1 MFKNLYKKIA
11 EFFSNVFIWGFETP
25 PLPCDLSFYDQ
36 FDIDKTEDF
45 IDMVQYIES
54 NDNNIWES
62 RIRDRRTGTST
73 AIILSALSQA
83 IRLNKNVIIVTTTN
97 SEINNL
103 RKIVLCYTQTL
114 KNIKFT
120 VYLTSIKFES
130 GGRITFL
137 NISNYNLIR
146 GFRPDLII
154 FDCISE
160 SNKNFEYWVQCI
172 SIPFAKIRT
181 FHQNEDVNYEN

>member
-1 MFKNLYKKIA
+1 MFKTTFKKIT
-11 EFFSNVFIWGFETP
+11 EFFAKFFNKT

-54 NDNNIWES
+54 DDNNIWES

-83 IRLNKNVIIVTTTN
+83 IRLNKNVIIVVNTN

-103 RKIVLCYTQTL
+103 RKIVWRYTQTL

-160 SNKNFEYWVQCI
+160 SNKNFEYWTQII
-172 SIPFAKIRT
+172 SISFAKIRT
-181 FHQNEDVNYEN
+181 FHENEEVKYEN